1 MKRFLL
7 VAALASVA
15 VLAGCHNA
23 KKENIEPPTKLT
35 ELTPTLKVERLWKS
49 SVGDGAVKT
58 GVRLQPEV
66 VDGVLYAASADGDLI
81 AIDANTGKT
90 VWRQK
95 SRTHG
100 WFGWGDRKRP
110 DAFMAGGP
118 TVAGDLL
125 VVGTLDGHVYGLG
138 AKDGSKRWTAEV
150 TSEVITAPSIVGNLV
165 VVRTADGRLYGLDS
179 ATGERRWAYDQTAVP
194 TLSLRGNGPLLVAN
208 GVVFF
213 GSDNGKLVALRMD
226 NGEKLWEQGL
236 SSGEG
241 RTEIDR
247 LNDADGAVVLDG
259 NTLFAAAYHGQLTAV
274 DGPSGRPLWNRPF
287 SSYVSIDVHGNAVYG
302 VDEQSN
308 LWAFD
313 KSGGADMW
321 KQDALKYRWL
331 TGPAAQNDYIVVGD
345 LEGYVHWLASSDGK
359 LVARERLSKK
369 AIRSQPVVVGNTV
382 YVEDVEGHIGA
393 YRIAAP

>member
-100 WFGWGDRKRP
+100 WFGWGDKKRP

-138 AKDGSKRWTAEV
+138 AKDGAKRWTAEV
-150 TSEVITAPSIVGNLV
+150 TAEVITAPAIVGNLV

-179 ATGERRWAYDQTAVP
+179 STGERRWAYDQTAVP

-259 NTLFAAAYHGQLTAV
+259 STLFAAAYHGQLSAV

-287 SSYVSIDVHGNAVYG
+287 SSYTSIDVHGNAVYG

-331 TGPAAQNDYIVVGD
+331 TGPAAQGEYIVVGD
-345 LEGYVHWLASSDGK
+345 LEGYVHWLASADGK

>member
-35 ELTPTLKVERLWKS
+35 DLKPTLKVERLWKS

-58 GVRLQPEV
+58 GIRLRPEV

-100 WFGWGDRKRP
+100 WFGWGDKKRP

-138 AKDGSKRWTAEV
+138 AKDGAKRWTAEV
-150 TSEVITAPSIVGNLV
+150 TAEVITAPAIVGNLV
-165 VVRTADGRLYGLDS
+165 VVRTSDGRLYGLDS

-247 LNDADGAVVLDG
+247 LNDADGSVVLDG

-287 SSYVSIDVHGNAVYG
+287 SSYTSIDVHGNAVYG

-331 TGPAAQNDYIVVGD
+331 TGPAAQGDYIVVGD
-345 LEGYVHWLASSDGK
+345 LEGYVHWLASGDGK